1 MSHTSNMAV
10 EASSASEVSLSSR
23 SYQSLTPS
31 EAVGAGCSSGASLS
45 SWSDNSLAAVAATAP
60 DCSWTA
66 PLPPPRESSGTSLK
80 ADEGSC
86 ISQLSLSTPLHGA
99 DLGHAAMPQSDL
111 TLSEALEPQNVQE
124 TSDCVIPKGKP
135 EEEVGLPRHGQETV
149 QESSA
154 PQVRQRPSEPHVEVV
169 SRVRKPLKLDEA
181 VKRQLER
188 HMVKMQIQ
196 RCFGLPKKVLAS
208 YKKLS
213 ETTQELQDYHP
224 PPHRHT
230 VLPYR
235 SPFQHWDRHART
247 RKRAVQPP
255 GPQQESTAPVETR
268 TRGTQT
274 PAHSLSA
281 AFVIVAEEVPREDL
295 ETPQLKRTRRG
306 TAASSS
312 SARKKTQPGSCRKEQ
327 GPVTQGRDPGPSF
340 SIQEEQT
347 VSQSEGAP
355 QEKAGQ
361 EDETTTVPSGG
372 NMGVLSQGAVT
383 RQDNSFW
390 KCMYTNR
397 RLLE

>member
-1 MSHTSNMAV
+1 MEVSEDTNEPLTSDKAVGTRSSPEISLSSRSDSSLTSTEAAEKCRSSRASLDLRRNTSHTSNMAV

-135 EEEVGLPRHGQETV
+135 EEEAGLPRHGQETV

-188 HMVKMQIQ
+188 HMVKMQIK
-196 RCFGLPKKVLAS
+196 RCFGSGLLQEALRDHPGATRLPS
-208 YKKLS
+208 S
-213 ETTQELQDYHP
+213 STQAHCAA
-224 PPHRHT
+224 
-230 VLPYR
+230 LPLTLPAQGQAR
-235 SPFQHWDRHART
+235 SH
-247 RKRAVQPP
+247 
-255 GPQQESTAPVETR
+255 QEE
-268 TRGTQT
+268 G
-274 PAHSLSA
+274 SA
-281 AFVIVAEEVPREDL
+281 APWPTARVHSPCGNTHTRNTDACPLSVSSFCDCG
-295 ETPQLKRTRRG
+295 RRG
-306 TAASSS
+306 AS
-312 SARKKTQPGSCRKEQ
+312 
-327 GPVTQGRDPGPSF
+327 
-340 SIQEEQT
+340 
-347 VSQSEGAP
+347 
-355 QEKAGQ
+355 
-361 EDETTTVPSGG
+361 
-372 NMGVLSQGAVT
+372 
-383 RQDNSFW
+383 
-390 KCMYTNR
+390 
-397 RLLE
+397 

>member
-169 SRVRKPLKLDEA
+169 LREA
-181 VKRQLER
+181 
-188 HMVKMQIQ
+188 
-196 RCFGLPKKVLAS
+196 
-208 YKKLS
+208 
-213 ETTQELQDYHP
+213 
-224 PPHRHT
+224 
-230 VLPYR
+230 
-235 SPFQHWDRHART
+235 
-247 RKRAVQPP
+247 
-255 GPQQESTAPVETR
+255 
-268 TRGTQT
+268 
-274 PAHSLSA
+274 
-281 AFVIVAEEVPREDL
+281 AE
-295 ETPQLKRTRRG
+295 
-306 TAASSS
+306 
-312 SARKKTQPGSCRKEQ
+312 
-327 GPVTQGRDPGPSF
+327 
-340 SIQEEQT
+340 
-347 VSQSEGAP
+347 
-355 QEKAGQ
+355 AG
-361 EDETTTVPSGG
+361 
-372 NMGVLSQGAVT
+372 
-383 RQDNSFW
+383 
-390 KCMYTNR
+390 
-397 RLLE
+397 